1 MASGGNSVQQN
12 SDRSNNNISN
22 SSQEGSTASIHDCV
36 LYKMSHNG
44 EKKDYNLEFI
54 VSIVQHT
61 QITPGLYKKT
71 TGFAGETSYEISSVE
86 PNDTIIN
93 AFHIETGPENDWIM
107 NESQIPI
114 VAESHMR
121 ELKNKNHETIILC
134 IREPIPKIYTTTG
147 DIFIE
152 PMNGI
157 ISTNSVFNEFQRLE
171 YVPGSSSNNSAP
183 GKIEEV
189 IDVTA
194 LTSSMKTRNLLFNLN
209 CVEDFSKIKSLQKGV
224 AKDEL
229 LSQAVNHFINLLT
242 VKIELDPEDRIL
254 NGEFLSELSNMGI
267 IVASK
272 NDENKPIVDLLKHG
286 DKFLTDKSY
295 KDFVNCSDVY
305 CNAGRN
311 FTKIFRLQK
320 ENEKFRELINATLS
334 RYSAQ
339 VTACKKFFDDNAK
352 DPSITQ
358 IFSELNKYVLN
369 QIVRPKKFLIVN
381 VKTRAKQDENGNR
394 KPVNERYAMK
404 TDSNRTYLAIDAL
417 TTAVPLYKKVE
428 GNDVMNEELL
438 NRDGTVK
445 DERKNKLVC
454 GPFDCISDPNL
465 DNKGIADLPQIKQI
479 VEMLLIH
486 IYVCVFGKGI
496 SGSGK
501 TTLMINNIHGTTEDA
516 KKGVMFHLCNQLNGD
531 TRFNCKTIIMKRSE
545 ICAKTGSCDIDDDE
559 YMFTWQT
566 VNGVEGFFCVTQ
578 DFTTKYKVAGCV
590 GNNEQNPT
598 SYTCTIEK
606 KSLHEVAEILL
617 TKTRAVNA
625 TALNKS
631 SSRSHAQIVL
641 RIKCYGG
648 DKKDRFLTIVDAA
661 GKENIITCSY
671 AMLVKYANS
680 FSEDGKNRSYSGVV
694 DNILSSKRDDVVDFT
709 RVENL
714 LPLVSGSSSSS
725 AAGGGGDRKQQIQD
739 ILHVLRE
746 FSDPKVEI
754 EGDIMSDEYIE
765 ALIKSYTTA
774 NINIA
779 ELDPNP
785 ASSGIDSKK
794 FPIVG
799 EIENMVKT
807 FLKINKTPVWTKDGY
822 VLPYE
827 GVTQYVKGVI
837 PTSAMGE
844 HSNKY
849 YFDKEKTDSSKSKY
863 KITMVAGSGKP
874 DSRLLKIEGWDSFI
888 IEKDLMPVKKM
899 NNGKQ
904 EYIKVN
910 GKYDKIEEYVKF
922 DDFLESLFATQY
934 GGTVVEAT
942 DETYTQFYDEYNS
955 IFANKDKWLKEQ
967 FEPWTSGKTQSLTVF
982 ISPNKK
988 ITLGPLTNY
997 EQKSNSTMQTFIN
1010 AHFKGN
1016 KEKQQQ
1022 FYEDAKEVKKQ
1033 LDRFI
1038 ALTSFVRKECE
1049 NRGIEGSK
1057 VINPELEKADTVI
1070 NDICVLQNAG
1080 RPSLPLQILGNTEPY
1095 DLTHIYNI
1103 LKGTSATGDITTS
1116 ISQSQI
1122 IQRMFDSIISMNKN
1136 KAEGEDGSGGGAGG
1150 GSALGKNQEGEEEA
1164 SSTNKL
1170 TYAEIAKTIKFFF
1183 FTVIN
1188 WSPDTELQDKVQ
1200 YFHTV
1205 ELRKL
1210 LKQMNFDSE
1219 FETYDTKKEHYTT
1232 KFTEEI
1238 KEITGYYTNQKLTH
1252 VVEISELFKKIE
1264 DAKQKINVANTY
1276 EMAITA
1282 VKAIVDETNNINA
1295 SSLIGSIAGDGNT
1308 CVEQK
1313 TVGLG
1318 EQLAKH
1324 FSVSLRP
1331 RTVA

>member
-1 MASGGNSVQQN
+1 MASGGNNVQQN
-12 SDRSNNNISN
+12 SDRSDDKSSNN
-22 SSQEGSTASIHDCV
+22 SIRDCV
-36 LYKMSHNG
+36 LYKMKNTG
-44 EKKDYNLEFI
+44 EPNNYELEFI

-71 TGFAGETSYEISSVE
+71 TGFAGASSYEISSVE
-86 PNDTIIN
+86 PNNTIIN

-107 NESQIPI
+107 NESQITI
-114 VAESHMR
+114 DAKSHMR
-121 ELKNKNHETIILC
+121 ELKNETHETIILC
-134 IREPIPKIYTTTG
+134 IRETIPKIYTTTG
-147 DIFIE
+147 NIFIE

-171 YVPGSSSNNSAP
+171 YMPGSSSNNS
-183 GKIEEV
+183 ESNNETEN
-189 IDVTA
+189 IDVND

-224 AKDEL
+224 AKDDL
-229 LSQAVNHFINLLT
+229 LSQAVNHFINLLA
-242 VKIELDPEDRIL
+242 VKIELNPEDRIL
-254 NGEFLSELSNMGI
+254 NGEFLSELLNMGI
-267 IVASK
+267 IVTG
-272 NDENKPIVDLLKHG
+272 DENKPIVDLLKHG
-286 DKFLTDKSY
+286 DKFLTGESY
-295 KDFVNCSDVY
+295 KNFVNCSDVY

-320 ENEKFRELINATLS
+320 ENEKFRDLINATLS

-339 VTACKKFFDDNAK
+339 VTACKKFFDANSN

-381 VKTRAKQDENGNR
+381 VKTRAIQDENGNR
-394 KPVNERYAMK
+394 KPVNERYTMK

-417 TTAVPLYKKVE
+417 ATAVPLYKKVE
-428 GNDVMNEELL
+428 GNDVMNGELL

-445 DERKNKLVC
+445 YERENKLVC

-479 VEMLLIH
+479 VEMLLTH

-501 TTLMINNIHGTTEDA
+501 TTLMINNVHGATEDA
-516 KKGVMFHLCNQLNGD
+516 KKGVMFHLCNLLRTHKD
-531 TRFNCKTIIMKRSE
+531 FLCKTIIMKRSE
-545 ICAKTGSCDIDDDE
+545 ICADTCDVDNDE
-559 YMFTWQT
+559 YEFTWQT
-566 VNGVEGFFCVTQ
+566 VNGVDGFFCVTQ
-578 DFTTKYKVAGCV
+578 DFTTKYPVAGCV
-590 GNNEQNPT
+590 GNNPENPT
-598 SYTCTIEK
+598 SYTCTIK
-606 KSLHEVAEILL
+606 DKSLHEVAEILL

-641 RIKCYGG
+641 CIKCDGG
-648 DKKDRFLTIVDAA
+648 DKQDRFLTIVDAA

-680 FSEDGKNRSYSGVV
+680 FSEDGKNRSYSGVG
-694 DNILSSKRDDVVDFT
+694 DTRLLSAREDVVDFT
-709 RVENL
+709 RIENL
-714 LPLVSGSSSSS
+714 LPLVSGGNDSSRAS
-725 AAGGGGDRKQQIQD
+725 GGGGDQKKQIQD
-739 ILHVLRE
+739 ILHVLRG
-746 FSDPKVEI
+746 FPDPKVEI
-754 EGDIMSDEYIE
+754 KGDILSDEDIKV
-765 ALIKSYTTA
+765 LFKSYLEA
-774 NINIA
+774 KINIA

-785 ASSGIDSKK
+785 SSSGIDNKK

-799 EIENMVKT
+799 EIKGIVDNLGRIFKT
-807 FLKINKTPVWTKDGY
+807 QVWKYTGTGKLDNYQLTKIEKEGKVYSLKSAPTIFDLNEKNGGMPATTDRFQIIIDTNAIKKDAKYDSNTTKYLKFQQRNGKNAEWVSQPDPITGKYQKTED
-822 VLPYE
+822 
-827 GVTQYVKGVI
+827 YVKYPYHV
-837 PTSAMGE
+837 
-844 HSNKY
+844 
-849 YFDKEKTDSSKSKY
+849 
-863 KITMVAGSGKP
+863 
-874 DSRLLKIEGWDSFI
+874 
-888 IEKDLMPVKKM
+888 
-899 NNGKQ
+899 
-904 EYIKVN
+904 
-910 GKYDKIEEYVKF
+910 
-922 DDFLESLFATQY
+922 ESPFATQY
-934 GGTVVEAT
+934 TGTMEETTDAT
-942 DETYTQFYDEYNS
+942 YRQFYDEYNA
-955 IFANKDKWLKEQ
+955 IVADKAKWLKEH

-988 ITLGPLTNY
+988 ITLGPLIDY
-997 EQKSNSTMQTFIN
+997 EQKSNSTMQTFIDE
-1010 AHFKGN
+1010 HFNGN
-1016 KEKQQQ
+1016 KEQQQQ
-1022 FYEDAKEVKKQ
+1022 FYEDAKKVKEE

-1038 ALTSFVRKECE
+1038 ALTSFVREECKK
-1049 NRGIEGSK
+1049 RGIEGSQ

-1116 ISQSQI
+1116 IKQSRI
-1122 IQRMFDSIISMNKN
+1122 IQEMFESIISMN
-1136 KAEGEDGSGGGAGG
+1136 GE
-1150 GSALGKNQEGEEEA
+1150 KVEEEEVSNA
-1164 SSTNKL
+1164 TKL

-1219 FETYDTKKEHYTT
+1219 FETYDIKKGYYKN

-1238 KEITGYYTNQKLTH
+1238 EKITGYYTKEALTH
-1252 VVEISELFKKIE
+1252 VVEITELFKKIE
-1264 DAKQKINVANTY
+1264 DAKQNLNKANTY
-1276 EMAITA
+1276 EMAIAA

-1308 CVEQK
+1308 CVEQN
-1313 TVGLG
+1313 TVGLKDL
-1318 EQLAKH
+1318 EKH

>member
-22 SSQEGSTASIHDCV
+22 SSIRDCV
-36 LYKMSHNG
+36 LYKMTN
-44 EKKDYNLEFI
+44 KDKNDYELEFI

-86 PNDTIIN
+86 PNNTIIN

-107 NESQIPI
+107 NESQISI

-121 ELKNKNHETIILC
+121 ELKNENHETIILC
-134 IREPIPKIYTTTG
+134 IRETIPKIYTTTG
-147 DIFIE
+147 NIFIE

-171 YVPGSSSNNSAP
+171 YVPGSSSNNSVP

-229 LSQAVNHFINLLT
+229 LSQAVNHFINLLA

-267 IVASK
+267 NVASK
-272 NDENKPIVDLLKHG
+272 NDENTPIIDLLKHG
-286 DKFLTDKSY
+286 DKFLTTDKSY
-295 KDFVNCSDVY
+295 KNFVNCSDVY

-320 ENEKFRELINATLS
+320 ENEKFRDLINATLS

-339 VTACKKFFDDNAK
+339 VTACKKFFDEKAN

-381 VKTRAKQDENGNR
+381 VKTRKKQDENGNR

-417 TTAVPLYKKVE
+417 TTAVPLYK
-428 GNDVMNEELL
+428 NDLMNKKLFKS
-438 NRDGTVK
+438 DGTVK
-445 DERKNKLVC
+445 DERENKLVC

-465 DNKGIADLPQIKQI
+465 DNKGIADLPQIKDI
-479 VEMLLIH
+479 VEMLLTH

-501 TTLMINNIHGTTEDA
+501 TTLMINNVHGATEDA
-516 KKGVMFHLCNQLNGD
+516 KKGVMFHLCNLLHTDG
-531 TRFNCKTIIMKRSE
+531 RFDCHEIIMKRSE
-545 ICAKTGSCDIDDDE
+545 ICADDTGSCDVDNDE
-559 YMFTWQT
+559 YVFAWQT

-590 GNNEQNPT
+590 GNNPENPT
-598 SYTCTIEK
+598 YYTCTIEN

-641 RIKCYGG
+641 CIKCDGG

-680 FSEDGKNRSYSGVV
+680 FSEDGKNRSYSGVG
-694 DNILSSKRDDVVDFT
+694 DARLLSERDDVVDFT
-709 RVENL
+709 RLENL
-714 LPLVSGSSSSS
+714 LPLVSGSDAVSSSS
-725 AAGGGGDRKQQIQD
+725 AAGGGGGNKKQQIQD
-739 ILHVLRE
+739 ILHVLRG
-746 FSDPKVEI
+746 FPDPKVEI
-754 EGDIMSDEYIE
+754 EGDILSDDDIE
-765 ALIKSYTTA
+765 KLLKSYLDA
-774 NINIA
+774 NITIA

-785 ASSGIDSKK
+785 SSSGIDDKK

-799 EIENMVKT
+799 EIENIIKNWGPIFKT
-807 FLKINKTPVWTKDGY
+807 EVWKFMGDRNKLENSQLNKIEKEGIVYSVASNITIFELKLSDG
-822 VLPYE
+822 
-827 GVTQYVKGVI
+827 GKH
-837 PTSAMGE
+837 AR
-844 HSNKY
+844 
-849 YFDKEKTDSSKSKY
+849 KEKFRIIVDTNAIKKDNNYNSNTTKYLKVQTRPDVSKDNWLDKPVEP
-863 KITMVAGSGKP
+863 IT
-874 DSRLLKIEGWDSFI
+874 
-888 IEKDLMPVKKM
+888 
-899 NNGKQ
+899 
-904 EYIKVN
+904 
-910 GKYDKIEEYVKF
+910 GKYQKTEEYVKSVYSGDTSF
-922 DDFLESLFATQY
+922 FATNY
-934 GGTVVEAT
+934 SEKTVEAT
-942 DETYTQFYDEYNS
+942 DANYPQFYDEYNA
-955 IFANKDKWLKEQ
+955 IVADKAKWLKEH

-1010 AHFKGN
+1010 THFNGN
-1016 KEKQQQ
+1016 KDKQQQ
-1022 FYEDAKEVKKQ
+1022 FYEDAKKVKDQ

-1038 ALTSFVRKECE
+1038 VLTSFVREECK
-1049 NRGIEGSK
+1049 NRGIEGSQ

-1070 NDICVLQNAG
+1070 NDICVLQNTG

-1122 IQRMFDSIISMNKN
+1122 IQRMFESIISMNKN
-1136 KAEGEDGSGGGAGG
+1136 K
-1150 GSALGKNQEGEEEA
+1150 GEEEA

-1170 TYAEIAKTIKFFF
+1170 TCAEIAKTIKFFF

-1210 LKQMNFDSE
+1210 LKQMIFDSE
-1219 FETYDTKKEHYTT
+1219 FETYDTKKGDYTK

-1238 KEITGYYTNQKLTH
+1238 EKISGYYTKEVLTH

-1264 DAKQKINVANTY
+1264 VARQNLDNANTY

-1313 TVGLG
+1313 TVGLKDL
-1318 EQLAKH
+1318 EKH